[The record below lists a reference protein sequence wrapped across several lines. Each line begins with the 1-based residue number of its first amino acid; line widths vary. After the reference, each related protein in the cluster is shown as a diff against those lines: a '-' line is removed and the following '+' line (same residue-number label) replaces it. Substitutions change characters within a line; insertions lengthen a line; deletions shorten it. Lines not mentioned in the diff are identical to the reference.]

1 MFTEG
6 YRKLFIKVITVK
18 WKRGKKGLENWSTK
32 EMLCLNWVGN
42 GHSYDLHWSEMSTKR
57 GKQRTLDI
65 IEKDDSK
72 GKQRRHFLHQKQIVS
87 NLFFPM
93 LFKVEPMAIH
103 C

>member
-42 GHSYDLHWSEMSTKR
+42 GHSYD
-57 GKQRTLDI
+57 
-65 IEKDDSK
+65 
-72 GKQRRHFLHQKQIVS
+72 
-87 NLFFPM
+87 
-93 LFKVEPMAIH
+93 
-103 C
+103 